1 MGTARPKALLL
12 GEKPVLHLTKHLE
25 GKGLQCSFAN
35 SYSEANSYLRTQ
47 SFDFVFSPIKLSGV
61 TLFPLMDELEGSEA
75 TLFFYYAVD
84 QGSWWL
90 PALRQGE
97 RCFGAS
103 GLRPSEFISELDE
116 RIDRLYL
123 GALPVPRSAAKP
135 SLATRFGS
143 SAARAGLAPL
153 GLRDSSAQ
161 HKAVA

>member
-1 MGTARPKALLL
+1 MGIEPKALLL
-12 GEKPVLHLTKHLE
+12 GERPALHLTKHLE
-25 GKGLQCSFAN
+25 RKGLECSFAT
-35 SYSEANSYLRTQ
+35 SYSEASSCLRTQ

-97 RCFGAS
+97 RCFGTS

-123 GALPVPRSAAKP
+123 GTLPVPRPAKP
-135 SLATRFGS
+135 SPTPRLG
-143 SAARAGLAPL
+143 SAATRAGLAPL
-153 GLRDSSAQ
+153 GFQNSSAK